1 MDQAI
6 RTFMGI
12 VIRLIAVA
20 LFITGLIFAREFLHE
35 KFDPAR
41 YRSQQSYPRAS
52 IPALAIM
59 LACQPYSGLPYSIS
73 LANPEIV
80 S

>member
-1 MDQAI
+1 
-6 RTFMGI
+6 MGI

-41 YRSQQSYPRAS
+41 FRGQQNYPRAFL
-52 IPALAIM
+52 PAPAIM
-59 LACQPYSGLPYSIS
+59 LACQPYSGLPYSMS
-73 LANPEIV
+73 FANPEIV